1 LSTIII
7 PSKYAD
13 IFEPC
18 RGSLDKF
25 APSHSKI
32 LVRDGNDIP
41 EPTGPNWKMIQG
53 SAEKFVYARN
63 VNLAIAE
70 TAVGNIFL
78 CNDDVRFTDPNTIET
93 LENVLTLYPD
103 VGILSPKII
112 GGVGNSLQSNV
123 SAPIAYTEMR
133 LAFVFV
139 AIRRDVLNKIG
150 NLDERFCGYGWDDCD
165 FCRRAVT
172 AGWKMAA
179 TASTSVTHG
188 DGSPQGFSSSF
199 RRAPAINWDGSVEAY
214 LAKWG
219 DTKYQ
224 DFNAKGQVN
233 QIQRRSGGVYRYEGP
248 NALRVNWWDR
258 HPRR

>member
-1 LSTIII
+1 MTTIIV
-7 PSKYAD
+7 PSKHPD
-13 IFEPC
+13 IFESC
-18 RGSLDKF
+18 RASLDKF
-25 APSHSKI
+25 APETEKI
-32 LVRDGNDIP
+32 LVRDGDQIT
-41 EPTGPNWKMIQG
+41 EPTGNWKTIQAPEG
-53 SAEKFVYARN
+53 KFVYARN
-63 VNLAIAE
+63 VNLGI
-70 TAVGNIFL
+70 TASTGDVLL
-78 CNDDVRFTDPNTIET
+78 CNDDVQFTQPGVIEALQT
-93 LENVLTLYPD
+93 SLTLYPE
-103 VGILSPKII
+103 VGMISPKIL

-123 SAPIAYTEMR
+123 IESIQYTEMR
-133 LAFVFV
+133 LAFVCV
-139 AIRRDVLNKIG
+139 LIRRAVIDKIG
-150 NLDERFCGYGWDDCD
+150 LLDERFIGYGWDDVD

-233 QIQRRSGGVYRYEGP
+233 QIQRRAGGVYRYTGA
-248 NALRVNWWDR
+248 NSSTVNWWDR